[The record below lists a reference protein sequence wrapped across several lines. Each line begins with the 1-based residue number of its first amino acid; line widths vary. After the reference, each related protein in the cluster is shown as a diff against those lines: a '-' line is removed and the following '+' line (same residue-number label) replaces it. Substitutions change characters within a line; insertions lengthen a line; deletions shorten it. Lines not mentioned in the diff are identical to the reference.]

1 MISQKYT
8 VNSTASKVL
17 DSAPSARTIYLH
29 VMGNGI
35 VYLGNSNVTTA
46 NGLPVEKHSAPLPI
60 FVPPHEEL
68 WAVDGALGE
77 DLRILRPSKDAN

>member
-46 NGLPVEKHSAPLPI
+46 NGLDRKSV
-60 FVPPHEEL
+60 V
-68 WAVDGALGE
+68 
-77 DLRILRPSKDAN
+77 